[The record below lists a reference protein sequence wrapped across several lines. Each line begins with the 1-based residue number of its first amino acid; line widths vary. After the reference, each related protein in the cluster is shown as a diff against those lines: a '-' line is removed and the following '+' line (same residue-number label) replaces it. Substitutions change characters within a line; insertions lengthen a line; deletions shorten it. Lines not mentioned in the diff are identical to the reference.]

1 METYDVVI
9 VGGGISGLSAA
20 YTLYK
25 RGLEVLV
32 VEAAP
37 EVGGAMRSSVTP
49 EGYVLDWGPNTA
61 ATKDP
66 RLWADFADLGL
77 NARLIAA
84 DRRGKRRY
92 VLLNGRPEEIP
103 SSPVGLLR
111 TPLLSG
117 AAKLRVLREPF
128 VPRTTASDE
137 SVASFFARRIGP
149 EPTARLLDPFV
160 AGVYAGDPGQI
171 SVKAAF
177 PSIWE
182 AEQRAGS
189 IIKGT
194 LSGREK
200 PAPGAPKAP
209 KMRSVTF
216 NFPSG
221 IAEWPRTIASA
232 LGPRRVWCGAR
243 ATSLRPTGALWHLT
257 VERERMPETVEA
269 RAVILALPAYAAASL
284 VDELDVAAATA
295 LRGIPYAPVSVVQL
309 GYRREQVGHPLDG
322 FGVLAPSGERRRF
335 LGILWS
341 SSLFAGR
348 APAGHVLTTTLL
360 GGALNP
366 GLALQ
371 SDDDLIA
378 TAIAENAAV
387 LQINSAPELTH
398 ATRWER
404 AIAQYTFGH
413 DARIAELERLERE
426 RPGLHFV
433 GSYRGGVGVPKCW
446 RNAVTVAD
454 QLGARLTGRLEGVAA
469 D

>member
-9 VGGGISGLSAA
+9 VGGGISGMSAA
-20 YTLYK
+20 YTLFK

-49 EGYVLDWGPNTA
+49 EGYVLDCGPNTA

-66 RLWADFADLGL
+66 RLWAEFTDLGL
-77 NARLIAA
+77 TTRLIAA

-92 VLLNGRPEEIP
+92 VLLNGKPEEIP

-111 TPLLSG
+111 TPLLST

-128 VPRTTASDE
+128 VPPATASDE
-137 SVASFFARRIGP
+137 SVVSFFTRRLGP

-160 AGVYAGDPGQI
+160 AGVYAGDPNRI

-177 PSIWE
+177 PSMWE

-189 IIKGT
+189 IIKGM

-200 PAPGAPKAP
+200 PAPGAPKGP

-216 NFPSG
+216 NFPNG
-221 IAEWPRTIASA
+221 IAEWPRAIAGA
-232 LGPRRVWCGAR
+232 LGARRVWCGAR
-243 ATSLRPTGALWHLT
+243 ASGLRPADTLWQVT

-284 VDELDVAAATA
+284 VEGLDEQAAAA

-309 GYRREQVGHPLDG
+309 GYRPEQVGHPLDG
-322 FGVLAPSGERRRF
+322 FGVLAPSSERRGF

-348 APAGHVLTTTLL
+348 APAGRVLTTTLL
-360 GGALNP
+360 GGALAP
-366 GLALQ
+366 EIALQ
-371 SDDDLIA
+371 SDEDLIA
-378 TAIAENAAV
+378 TAVAENAAV
-387 LQINSAPELTH
+387 LQISGAPELAH
-398 ATRWER
+398 ATRWEH

-426 RPGLHFV
+426 RQGLYFL

-446 RNAVTVAD
+446 RNGVALAD
-454 QLGARLTGRLEGVAA
+454 QVGASLAGRLEGVAA